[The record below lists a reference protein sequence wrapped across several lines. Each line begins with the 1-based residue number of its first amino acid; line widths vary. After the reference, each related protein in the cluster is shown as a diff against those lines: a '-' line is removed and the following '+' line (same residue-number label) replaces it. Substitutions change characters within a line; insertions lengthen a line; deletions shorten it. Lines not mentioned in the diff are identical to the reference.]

1 MGIKLKSV
9 KCVQIAYVERPVVKQ
24 EFNWAIYNKISGAVV
39 GLTYNETM
47 ARVMTEGLNG
57 NTSPYTDG
65 YEYTEVWNEDN
76 NTGRV
81 SII

>member
-9 KCVQIAYVERPVVKQ
+9 KCVNTGPIERPVAKQ
-24 EFNWAIYNKISGAVV
+24 EFNWAIYNKVSGHVV

-57 NTSPYTDG
+57 NTSPYRDG
-65 YEYTEVWNEDN
+65 YEYTAVWNEDS
-76 NTGRV
+76 NTGHP